1 VVAEGNIMDGDQ
13 PPGAIGGDSTSE
25 LIREA
30 RNDDSV
36 KALVLRVD
44 SPGGSS
50 FASDLILREIQLTK
64 EAGKPVVVSMGN
76 VAASGGYWISM
87 AGDKIY
93 ASPSTITGSIGIFGM
108 LPTFQDSL
116 AKIGV
121 HTDGVGTTK
130 LSDAFDLSRPMAPE
144 MKQVFQLSIDHGYQ
158 QFITKV
164 AKNRHMKVDDVDAIA
179 QGRVWAGSD
188 AKRLGLVDAYGTVD
202 DAIQAAAKL
211 AGMGSRYTVDYIE
224 KQPTFLDRLIM
235 DMAQDSDPASLGLKV
250 PDAALPSW
258 YGRVMQL
265 AGSLRVFND
274 PRGIYAYCFCDV
286 R

>member
-1 VVAEGNIMDGDQ
+1 MDGDQ
-13 PPGAIGGDSTSE
+13 PPGSIGGDSTSQ
-25 LIREA
+25 LIRQA
-30 RNDDSV
+30 RYDDSV

-108 LPTFQDSL
+108 LPTFQDTL

-130 LSDAFDLSRPMAPE
+130 LSDAFDVTRSMAPE
-144 MKQVFQLSIDHGYQ
+144 MKQAFQLTIDHGYHE
-158 QFITKV
+158 FITKV
-164 AKNRHMKVDDVDAIA
+164 ARYRHMKVDDVDAIA
-179 QGRVWAGSD
+179 QGRVWPGSD
-188 AKRLGLVDAYGTVD
+188 AKRLGLVDAYGDLD
-202 DAIQAAAKL
+202 DAVAEAAKL
-211 AGMGSRYTVDYIE
+211 ADMGKRYSVDYIE
-224 KQPTFLDRLIM
+224 KPPSFLDRLLTGL
-235 DMAQDSDPASLGLKV
+235 ANDSDGALADLSPRRCPHAGLVRPGSCRLAASLG
-250 PDAALPSW
+250 
-258 YGRVMQL
+258 
-265 AGSLRVFND
+265 VFND